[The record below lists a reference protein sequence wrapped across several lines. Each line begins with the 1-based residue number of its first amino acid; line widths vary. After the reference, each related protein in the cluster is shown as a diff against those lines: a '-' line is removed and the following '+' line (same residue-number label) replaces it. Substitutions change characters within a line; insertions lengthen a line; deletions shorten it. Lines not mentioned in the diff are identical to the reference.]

1 MWEMEVQS
9 SQDNLKAIREVK
21 LRIKQTE
28 LRMWS
33 YKPKGTINVYS
44 IE

>member
-1 MWEMEVQS
+1 MWAMEAQS
-9 SQDNLKAIREVK
+9 SQDNLKTIWEVK
-21 LRIKQTE
+21 LRIKQIE
-28 LRMWS
+28 ISMWL